1 MPSGTHPEAS
11 SVTHRA
17 DGELFDGRYR
27 LGRLLGRGGYA
38 RVHEALDTALERTV
52 ALKIIDGDGADPDD
66 VARVRS
72 EIRLLA
78 SLSHPSLVTLYDAKL
93 AGSPAYLVM
102 ELIAGPTLS
111 DRIARGP
118 LPGPEVARVG
128 REIAEAFA
136 VIHARGIVHR
146 DVKPS
151 NILIRPGAH
160 AGETPRATL
169 ADFGIASLVGATR
182 VTRADTVI
190 GTAAYLSP
198 EQAKGTPA
206 APASDVYA
214 LGLVLL
220 EALTGAR
227 PFGSRTPHEALAA
240 RLVSAP
246 DIPAHIPA
254 SWREV
259 LQRMTALEP
268 SERPDA
274 TGVIVALR
282 TLAAF
287 SVPAAA
293 GDAPTSVL
301 PHATAATRAIG
312 ADDRTRVFPQHGA
325 DDRTRVFPQHSAAAS
340 TAAASTAADE
350 RTRVL
355 PQAMTP
361 PPTPAPRRRTSRT
374 TVVVASL
381 VAVVLAA
388 GVAVTAFAVNG
399 SGGAAEPALPTLP
412 QPLDQHMDDLW
423 KEVGP

>member
-1 MPSGTHPEAS
+1 MSDQTPTVAY
-11 SVTHRA
+11 RI
-17 DGELFDGRYR
+17 DDELFDGRYR

-38 RVHEALDTALERTV
+38 RVHEAVDTALERTV
-52 ALKIIDGDGADPDD
+52 ALKIIDGDGADPAD

-102 ELIAGPTLS
+102 ELISGPTLS
-111 DRIARGP
+111 DRIARGS
-118 LPGPEVARVG
+118 LPAPEVARIG

-151 NILIRPGAH
+151 NILIRPAAH
-160 AGETPRATL
+160 TGESPRATL
-169 ADFGIASLVGATR
+169 ADFGIAALVGVTR

-198 EQAKGTPA
+198 EQATGMPA

-220 EALTGAR
+220 EALTATR
-227 PFGSRTPHEALAA
+227 PFGARTPHEALAA
-240 RLVSAP
+240 RIVSAP
-246 DIPAHIPA
+246 DIPANVPPP
-254 SWREV
+254 WRDV

-268 SERPDA
+268 GERPDA
-274 TGVIVALR
+274 AGVIMALRTLAGGAAGASSVDAATAILPSATAPTRVLGNGDRTRAVAQPDGIRSSAADDRTRLLSSAPASSTPGRPPSSPPDRDPRRRPRTGVIVA
-282 TLAAF
+282 
-287 SVPAAA
+287 S
-293 GDAPTSVL
+293 
-301 PHATAATRAIG
+301 
-312 ADDRTRVFPQHGA
+312 
-325 DDRTRVFPQHSAAAS
+325 
-340 TAAASTAADE
+340 
-350 RTRVL
+350 
-355 PQAMTP
+355 
-361 PPTPAPRRRTSRT
+361 
-374 TVVVASL
+374 VVAL
-381 VAVVLAA
+381 LLAA
-388 GVAVTAFAVNG
+388 GVAVSAVALAN
-399 SGGAAEPALPTLP
+399 SGGSADPNLPTLP

>member
-1 MPSGTHPEAS
+1 VSDQTPT
-11 SVTHRA
+11 VTDRV
-17 DGELFDGRYR
+17 DEGLFDGRYR

-38 RVHEALDTALERTV
+38 RVHEAVDTTLERTV
-52 ALKIIDGDGADPDD
+52 AVKIIDGDGADPED

-78 SLSHPSLVTLYDAKL
+78 SLSHPSLVTLYDARL
-93 AGSPAYLVM
+93 TGSPAYLVM
-102 ELIAGPTLS
+102 ELISGPTLS

-118 LPGPEVARVG
+118 LPGPEAARVG

-160 AGETPRATL
+160 AGDTPRATL
-169 ADFGIASLVGATR
+169 ADFGIAALVGATR

-198 EQAKGTPA
+198 EQAKGAPA

-220 EALTGAR
+220 EALTGSR

-246 DIPAHIPA
+246 EIPAHIPP

-282 TLAAF
+282 TLAAV
-287 SVPAAA
+287 SVPAVS
-293 GDAPTSVL
+293 GDAPTAVL
-301 PHATAATRAIG
+301 PRATAPTRAFD
-312 ADDRTRVFPQHGA
+312 ADDRTRVVPQSGGGA
-325 DDRTRVFPQHSAAAS
+325 SIVGVSTVAAP
-340 TAAASTAADE
+340 TAADE

-355 PQAMTP
+355 SQASAP
-361 PPTPAPRRRTSRT
+361 PPTPAARRRSRT
-374 TVVVASL
+374 SVIVASV

-388 GVAVTAFAVNG
+388 GVAVAAFALNG
-399 SGGAAEPALPTLP
+399 SGGAADPALPTLP